1 MRLDK
6 FLKVSRLIKRR
17 TLAKDVCDQS
27 RVEINERTAKASSNV
42 KIGDTL
48 SIRFG
53 QKRVVVVVEDIKE
66 NPRKEEAASLY
77 RVVGEIPV
85 PRDEKEEE
93 DYLRG

>member
-27 RVEINERTAKASSNV
+27 RVEINERPAKASSNV

-53 QKRVVVVVEDIKE
+53 QKRVVVQIEDIKE

-77 RVVGEIPV
+77 KLIGEIPV
-85 PRDEKEEE
+85 PRDEKEED
-93 DYLRG
+93 DYLKG

>member
-27 RVEINERTAKASSNV
+27 RVEINDRPAKASSNV

-53 QKRVVVVVEDIKE
+53 QKRVIVKIEDIKE

-77 RVVGEIPV
+77 CLVGEIPV
-85 PRDEKEEE
+85 PRDEKEED
-93 DYLRG
+93 DYLKG

>member
-17 TLAKDVCDQS
+17 TLAKDVCDQG

-42 KIGDTL
+42 KVGDSI

-53 QKRVVVVVEDIKE
+53 QKIVTVKVEEIKE
-66 NPRKEEAASLY
+66 NARKDEAASLY
-77 RVVGEIPV
+77 TVIGEVPV
-85 PRDEKEEE
+85 PRDEKEEDE
-93 DYLRG
+93 YLRA

>member
-53 QKRVVVVVEDIKE
+53 QKRVVVQIEDIKE

-77 RVVGEIPV
+77 RLVGEIPV
-85 PRDEKEEE
+85 PRDEKEED
-93 DYLRG
+93 DYLKG

>member
-27 RVEINERTAKASSNV
+27 RVEINERPAKASSNV

-53 QKRVVVVVEDIKE
+53 QKRVVVQIEDIKE

-77 RVVGEIPV
+77 RLIGEIPV
-85 PRDEKEEE
+85 PRDEKEED
-93 DYLRG
+93 DYLKG